1 MAWTAQ
7 DAKNVSFSATSG
19 ERCWFYRYECND
31 TYDSKR
37 EKPTESEMSRW
48 NYEDVNRI
56 FGLATLT
63 GAVCELR
70 FFFRMFITNVLAY
83 WQTAEKRN
91 KFRKRKWFCGIYRR
105 LFSLFLFLLWL
116 IAGVCLLY
124 SKTSSCR
131 ESDFGCIRLFMQNSP
146 R

>member
-70 FFFRMFITNVLAY
+70 FFFSYVHYQCACVLTNSRKKKQVS
-83 WQTAEKRN
+83 EKKVILRHLPKTFLSLPLSLVIDSWSVFTLFQN
-91 KFRKRKWFCGIYRR
+91 VIMSRKWFWVYPFVYAKYI
-105 LFSLFLFLLWL
+105 
-116 IAGVCLLY
+116 
-124 SKTSSCR
+124 
-131 ESDFGCIRLFMQNSP
+131 
-146 R
+146 